1 MPCIHVH
8 MLRALLR
15 RRVGV
20 ALGLQEIVERQHRSS
35 MQHAQQTKRRPA
47 VAASGESASTL
58 QARLHVV
65 MLSWA
70 WFAAAMTMPE
80 G

>member
-20 ALGLQEIVERQHRSS
+20 ALGLQEIVEAAAQE
-35 MQHAQQTKRRPA
+35 QHAA
-47 VAASGESASTL
+47 CAADQAQACCGGIRGERFNTAGR
-58 QARLHVV
+58 ALHAV

-70 WFAAAMTMPE
+70 
-80 G
+80 